1 MPRMSD
7 GKVALKKIIQIC
19 SNFDT
24 LSMHVI
30 LFSISARIL
39 MNSSF
44 FVRLFSARG
53 SFWAGNKLEIFRGFQ
68 QGIILSSCI
77 IPGDQ
82 LKFNCRTRIQESKY
96 CSTRNS
102 FLNSLFPLIITTSG
116 ANGSITVG
124 KLYNQVCF

>member
-1 MPRMSD
+1 MAKISD
-7 GKVALKKIIQIC
+7 EKVALKKIIQIC
-19 SNFDT
+19 SNFGT

-44 FVRLFSARG
+44 FVRLFSTRA
-53 SFWAGNKLEIFRGFQ
+53 SFWAVNKLEIFRGFQ
-68 QGIILSSCI
+68 QGITLPLCI
-77 IPGDQ
+77 ISGDK
-82 LKFNCRTRIQESKY
+82 LKFHCRKSYKKVNTVALEKLV
-96 CSTRNS
+96 
-102 FLNSLFPLIITTSG
+102 LNSLFLLIKTIAG